1 MKSLKFLMFVFV
13 GLLALSSC
21 RGDGSLSD
29 EALDEETTAEE
40 SQEFDPMNPP
50 FEPQGEPG
58 VVYVD
63 TEYLRFDNND
73 RINYSNHL
81 IGRDIRQ
88 HQFDLGGGEIITF
101 NISSLHDRTMLTIIN
116 PQGQRLVRTGFGG
129 EEDPF
134 RWNERFNDPGLYTVQ
149 LSLSHDVAAEGQW
162 TQYEINIE
170 KER

>member
-1 MKSLKFLMFVFV
+1 MFVFI

-29 EALDEETTAEE
+29 EALDGETTAEE

-63 TEYLRFDNND
+63 TEYLQFDNND

-101 NISSLHDRTMLTIIN
+101 NITSLNEKTMITIIN
-116 PQGQRLVRTGFGG
+116 PQGHRLVRTGFGG
-129 EEDPF
+129 EQDPF
-134 RWNERFNDPGLYTVQ
+134 RWNERFNDPGLYTIQ
-149 LSLSHDVAAEGQW
+149 LSLLHDVAAEGQW
-162 TQYEINIE
+162 TQYEINLE